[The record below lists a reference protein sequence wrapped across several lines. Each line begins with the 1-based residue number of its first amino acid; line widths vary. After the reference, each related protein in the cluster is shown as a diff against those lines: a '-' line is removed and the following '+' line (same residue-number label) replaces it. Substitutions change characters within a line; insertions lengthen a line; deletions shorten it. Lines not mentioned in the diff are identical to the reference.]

1 MIKTTSIP
9 RSKLPFFS
17 KEEIDL
23 IYHQEQLS
31 EFIGLPF
38 AIENIQQQINSKKK
52 LFTNR
57 QRLTLAKVLED
68 NYATLP
74 ENKLACAQIELLK
87 EEKTFTVTTGHQLCL
102 YGGPLYFFIKISAQK
117 EKILCDV
124 LFILLNIKFILFY
137 VVRARIS

>member
-57 QRLTLAKVLED
+57 QRLTLAKVFED

-87 EEKTFTVTTGHQLCL
+87 EEKTFK
-102 YGGPLYFFIKISAQK
+102 IKSLSVF
-117 EKILCDV
+117 KIIFNVFC
-124 LFILLNIKFILFY
+124 NKWK
-137 VVRARIS
+137 VRV